1 LRTYSTIMV
10 LYIVEYTRNYMIESN
25 LTARFLTG
33 GYMRKNEICCD
44 CGAIHEDNISYV
56 REAIS
61 SDDQLNAMS
70 KLFKVFGD
78 GTRINILAALNCHEM
93 CVCDLAVLMDMTKSA
108 VSHQLKVL
116 RDNNLVKFEKKGKHA
131 YYSLADDH
139 VKEILDVA
147 LEHINE

>member
-1 LRTYSTIMV
+1 M
-10 LYIVEYTRNYMIESN
+10 
-25 LTARFLTG
+25 G
-33 GYMRKNEICCD
+33 KNESGCD
-44 CGAIHEDNISYV
+44 CSAIHEDTLFHV
-56 REAIS
+56 REHMVAET
-61 SDDQLNAMS
+61 QLLSMA

-78 GTRINILAALNCHEM
+78 NTRISILSALNCHEM
-93 CVCDLAVLMDMTKSA
+93 CVCDLAVLLNMTKSA
-108 VSHQLKVL
+108 ISHQLKVL

>member
-1 LRTYSTIMV
+1 MGK
-10 LYIVEYTRNYMIESN
+10 IEV
-25 LTARFLTG
+25 
-33 GYMRKNEICCD
+33 CCD
-44 CGAIHEDNISYV
+44 CGAIHEETIAHVQENMVPVDRLLV
-56 REAIS
+56 
-61 SDDQLNAMS
+61 MS

-78 GTRINILAALNCHEM
+78 STRISILEALNCHEM
-93 CVCDLAVLMDMTKSA
+93 CVCDMAVLLNMTKSA

-116 RDNNLVKFEKKGKHA
+116 RDNNLVKFQKKGKHA

>member
-1 LRTYSTIMV
+1 MGK
-10 LYIVEYTRNYMIESN
+10 IEV
-25 LTARFLTG
+25 
-33 GYMRKNEICCD
+33 CCD
-44 CGAIHEDNISYV
+44 CGAIHEDTIDRVRHDIVPEDQRIS
-56 REAIS
+56 
-61 SDDQLNAMS
+61 MS

-78 GTRINILAALNCHEM
+78 STRINILSALNCHEM
-93 CVCDLAVLMDMTKSA
+93 CVCDLAVLFNMTKSA
-108 VSHQLKVL
+108 ISHQLKVL

>member
-1 LRTYSTIMV
+1 MGK
-10 LYIVEYTRNYMIESN
+10 IEV
-25 LTARFLTG
+25 
-33 GYMRKNEICCD
+33 CCD
-44 CGAIHEDNISYV
+44 CGAIHEETINHV
-56 REAIS
+56 RENMVPTCH
-61 SDDQLNAMS
+61 LMTMS

-78 GTRINILAALNCHEM
+78 STRIQILEALNCHEM
-93 CVCDLAVLMDMTKSA
+93 CVCDLAVLLDMTKSA

-147 LEHINE
+147 LEHIKEK